1 MMSGK
6 VALVTGAS
14 RGIGKAI
21 AYELA
26 RKGAKLALIAT
37 KENDETKAL
46 LDSLNEITES
56 RMYACNV
63 GDAEQIK
70 STVDSVLKDFG
81 TVDYLVNNAGVTRD
95 NLLMSMSEDEIDTV
109 LDVNLRGTI
118 LMTKALIRTFIR
130 KKSGSIVN
138 VSSVVGIMG
147 NPGQVNYAASKAGV
161 IGVTKSVAKE
171 YASRNIRCNAVAPGF
186 IATDMTDK
194 MTEQAKEVVVA
205 QIPSGKLGTPENVAK
220 VVAFLLSDDASYVT
234 GEVIQV
240 AGGLN
245 A

>member
-37 KENDETKAL
+37 KENDETKAI
-46 LDSLNEITES
+46 LDSLNEITEA

-63 GDAEQIK
+63 GDTEQIK

-109 LDVNLRGTI
+109 LDINLRGTI

-194 MTEQAKEVVVA
+194 MTDQAKEAVVA
-205 QIPSGKLGTPENVAK
+205 QIPSGKLGTPEDVAK

>member
-46 LDSLNEITES
+46 IDSLNEITEA

-70 STVDSVLKDFG
+70 NTVDSVLKDFG

-118 LMTKALIRTFIR
+118 LMTKALIRTFIK

-194 MTEQAKEVVVA
+194 MTDQAKEAVVA
-205 QIPSGKLGTPENVAK
+205 QIPSGKLGTPEDVAK